1 MDIFNINTVYKDYFY
16 PEEYIKIIDL
26 NLVDMSVWYLME
38 KEQVEVR
45 INGLRNRYPK
55 RKLIPFA
62 KRDDRDDIACFE
74 VGKGNKVQIIHDF
87 ASDGYEQRIEYE
99 SFWDW
104 FRDAIEE
111 MIQKEI
117 EEDCTAD

>member
-1 MDIFNINTVYKDYFY
+1 MDIFNINMVYKDYFY

-111 MIQKEI
+111 MIQKELD
-117 EEDCTAD
+117 EV